1 MSALVPLVTG
11 RLELAPLGLDDAPF
25 ILELLNSP
33 GFLRFVGDKGV
44 RDLEGARGY
53 LAAGPLASYAKHGFG
68 LLRVA
73 LRDGGPA
80 IGICGLIRRPGLD
93 DVDLGF
99 ALLPAFEGRGYAA
112 EAARATLERGRDAHG
127 LRRVVAITDPGNAG
141 SVRLLERLGFAFER
155 RIELN
160 GEDLLLFGREV

>member
-1 MSALVPLVTG
+1 MTALTPLLTD

-25 ILELLNSP
+25 VLVLLNTP

-44 RDLEGARGY
+44 RDLEGARRY
-53 LAAGPLASYAKHGFG
+53 LVDGPLASYAANGFG

-73 LRDGGPA
+73 LRDTGAP

-99 ALLPAFEGRGYAA
+99 ALLPAYEGRGYAA
-112 EAARATLERGRDAHG
+112 EAARATLAQGRDAHG
-127 LRRVVAITDPGNAG
+127 LRRVVAITDPGNAA
-141 SVRLLERLGFAFER
+141 SVRVLERLGFARER
-155 RIELN
+155 RIELH
-160 GEDLLLFGREV
+160 GEELLLFGREL